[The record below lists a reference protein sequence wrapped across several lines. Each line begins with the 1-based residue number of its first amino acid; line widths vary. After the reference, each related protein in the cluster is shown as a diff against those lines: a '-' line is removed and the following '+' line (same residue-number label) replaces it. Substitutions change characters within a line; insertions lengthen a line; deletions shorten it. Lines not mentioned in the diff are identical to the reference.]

1 MWLTVSFLM
10 HRDTPKT
17 LGWRS
22 DNLWPAI
29 RQGLAFFAASAA
41 AICITGI
48 VLGALHHLPEHL
60 LSERRF
66 VGYFA
71 FCVLQQVT
79 MNSYVMNRFLASV
92 ENPRLSAF
100 LAGVI
105 FAAVHWPNPVLVPI
119 TFIGGFAMCLQFAR
133 QRNILP
139 LMLGQG
145 ILGGLIWLAFP
156 ASWHHGMRV
165 GPGYYSYAQRLV
177 TW

>member
-1 MWLTVSFLM
+1 M
-10 HRDTPKT
+10 
-17 LGWRS
+17 
-22 DNLWPAI
+22 
-29 RQGLAFFAASAA
+29 FFAASVV

-48 VLGALHHLPEHL
+48 ALGALHHLPEHL
-60 LSERRF
+60 FNERRF

-92 ENPRLSAF
+92 GDQRVSAL
-100 LAGVI
+100 LAALI

-119 TFIGGFAMCLQFAR
+119 TFIGGFAMCLLFAR

-139 LMLGQG
+139 LILGQA
-145 ILGGLIWLAFP
+145 ILGGLIWWAFP
-156 ASWHHGMRV
+156 VIWHHGMRV